1 MDDFNSVHRFTEE
14 VNKVLMLAQAESR
27 RLGVNWVGTEH
38 ILLGLIREGRD
49 AATVL
54 KSKGVNLEISR
65 VEVEKI
71 SGRGCGFVE
80 EVIPFT
86 PRAKKVLE
94 LSLQE
99 ADQVGQK
106 FISTPIL
113 LLALTRIT
121 NGISRQVL
129 VNLGIDIEN
138 IRYEVLER
146 FFKDKKDDND
156 EIEILNFVDSKIEL
170 KDKCEKK
177 QSDKEFDNNEE
188 NDLVSQLERLASLKE
203 RGLLTNKEYIEV
215 KRRLL
220 F

>member
-1 MDDFNSVHRFTEE
+1 MDDFNRFADEAI
-14 VNKVLMLAQAESR
+14 KVIMLAQEESR
-27 RLGVNWVGTEH
+27 RLGHNWVGTEQ
-38 ILLGLIREGRD
+38 ILLGLIGEGRD

-54 KSKGVNLEISR
+54 KSKGVNLENSR
-65 VEVEKI
+65 IEVEKI
-71 SGRGCGFVE
+71 IGRGSGFVAVE
-80 EVIPFT
+80 IPFT
-86 PRAKKVLE
+86 PKAKKVLE

-146 FFKDKKDDND
+146 FFNDDV
-156 EIEILNFVDSKIEL
+156 EMLNLVDSKIEL
-170 KDKCEKK
+170 KDKCEIK

-203 RGLLTNKEYIEV
+203 RGLLTNKEFVEA

>member
-1 MDDFNSVHRFTEE
+1 MDDFNRFTDEAF
-14 VNKVLMLAQAESR
+14 KVIMLAQEESR
-27 RLGVNWVGTEH
+27 RLGHNWVGTEQ
-38 ILLGLIREGRD
+38 ILLGLIGEGRD

-54 KSKGVNLEISR
+54 KSKGVNLENSR
-65 VEVEKI
+65 IEVEKI
-71 SGRGCGFVE
+71 IGRGSGFVAVE
-80 EVIPFT
+80 IPFT

-146 FFKDKKDDND
+146 FFNDDV
-156 EIEILNFVDSKIEL
+156 EMLNLVDSKIEL
-170 KDKCEKK
+170 KDKCEIK

-203 RGLLTNKEYIEV
+203 KGLLTNKEFVEA

>member
-1 MDDFNSVHRFTEE
+1 MDDFNRFTDEAF
-14 VNKVLMLAQAESR
+14 KVIMLAQEESR
-27 RLGVNWVGTEH
+27 RLGHNWVGTEQ
-38 ILLGLIREGRD
+38 ILLGLIGEGRD

-54 KSKGVNLEISR
+54 KSKGVNLENSR
-65 VEVEKI
+65 IEVEKI
-71 SGRGCGFVE
+71 IGRGSGFVAVE
-80 EVIPFT
+80 IPFT

-146 FFKDKKDDND
+146 FFNDDV
-156 EIEILNFVDSKIEL
+156 EMLNLVDSKIEL
-170 KDKCEKK
+170 KDKCEIK

-203 RGLLTNKEYIEV
+203 RGLLTNKEFVEA

>member
-1 MDDFNSVHRFTEE
+1 MYDFNRFTTEAIQ
-14 VNKVLMLAQAESR
+14 VILLAQEESR
-27 RLGVNWVGTEH
+27 RLGHNWVGTEQ
-38 ILLGLIREGRD
+38 ILLGLIGEGRD

-54 KSKGVNLEISR
+54 KSKGVNLENSR
-65 VEVEKI
+65 IEVEKI
-71 SGRGCGFVE
+71 IGKGSGFVE
-80 EVIPFT
+80 EKIPFT
-86 PRAKKVLE
+86 PRAKKVLK

-113 LLALTRIT
+113 LLALTRIA

-138 IRYEVLER
+138 IRYEVLEK
-146 FFKDKKDDND
+146 FFNDDV
-156 EIEILNFVDSKIEL
+156 EILNFVDSKIEL

-203 RGLLTNKEYIEV
+203 RGLLTNKEFVEA

>member
-1 MDDFNSVHRFTEE
+1 MDDFNRFTTEAIQ
-14 VNKVLMLAQAESR
+14 VILLAQEESR
-27 RLGVNWVGTEH
+27 RLGHNWVGTEQ
-38 ILLGLIREGRD
+38 ILLGLIGEGRD

-54 KSKGVNLEISR
+54 KSKGVNLENSR
-65 VEVEKI
+65 IEVEKI
-71 SGRGCGFVE
+71 IGRGSGFVAVE
-80 EVIPFT
+80 IPFT

-146 FFKDKKDDND
+146 FFNDDV
-156 EIEILNFVDSKIEL
+156 EMLNLVDSKIEL
-170 KDKCEKK
+170 KDKCEIK

-203 RGLLTNKEYIEV
+203 KGLLTNKEFVEA

>member
-1 MDDFNSVHRFTEE
+1 MDDFNRFTDEAF
-14 VNKVLMLAQAESR
+14 KVIMLAQEESR
-27 RLGVNWVGTEH
+27 RLGHNWVGTEQ
-38 ILLGLIREGRD
+38 ILLGLIGEGRD

-54 KSKGVNLEISR
+54 KSKGVNLENSR
-65 VEVEKI
+65 IEVEKI
-71 SGRGCGFVE
+71 IGRGSGFVAGE
-80 EVIPFT
+80 IPFT
-86 PRAKKVLE
+86 SRAKKVLE

-113 LLALTRIT
+113 LLALIRIS
-121 NGISRQVL
+121 NGISRKVL
-129 VNLGIDIEN
+129 DNLGIDIEN

-146 FFKDKKDDND
+146 FFKDDV
-156 EIEILNFVDSKIEL
+156 EILNFVDSKIEL

-203 RGLLTNKEYIEV
+203 RGLLTNKEFVEA